1 MKKPTYNRSDLS
13 CAGTILACKSQVC
26 RVSGLPLFNEE
37 FITWAKAVMS
47 WFASQAW
54 SVVKGTGSTLKEAYV
69 FIFDRI
75 ALFARPLGVYI
86 VPEGMTG
93 KAMRRKAAQAINR
106 NGYVILQA

>member
-1 MKKPTYNRSDLS
+1 MKNPTYNRSDLS

-26 RVSGLPLFNEE
+26 SRTGVSMYSEE
-37 FITWAKAVMS
+37 FIQWAKEVMS
-47 WFASQAW
+47 FFAKAAW
-54 SVVKGTGSTLKEAYV
+54 SVVKGAQITLKEAYV
-69 FIFDRI
+69 FIFRRLTI
-75 ALFARPLGVYI
+75 WEQPEKVYI